1 MLADQGTRRN
11 PARKR
16 YAGGRRLCGTSLPH
30 DPPRSIRND
39 LPDMNALVSQ
49 RPRKLIVI
57 GYHDSTTPRLRR
69 WLRLRSP
76 YGWRVDWRLVG
87 GCWSDGLIRR

>member
-1 MLADQGTRRN
+1 MQEVVGSAEPVCLN
-11 PARKR
+11 
-16 YAGGRRLCGTSLPH
+16 

-39 LPDMNALVSQ
+39 LPDTNALVSQ

-76 YGWRVDWRLVG
+76 YGWRGR
-87 GCWSDGLIRR
+87 GLLE